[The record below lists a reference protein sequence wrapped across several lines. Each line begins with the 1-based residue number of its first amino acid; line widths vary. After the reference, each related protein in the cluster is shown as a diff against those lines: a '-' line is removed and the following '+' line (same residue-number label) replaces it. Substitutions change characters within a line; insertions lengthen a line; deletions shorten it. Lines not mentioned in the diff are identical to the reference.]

1 MANHGNLLGSG
12 CAGSDMDVNADVN
25 AAARARLLKLM
36 VFDVDGVLTD
46 GTLYLSDSGGEMK
59 AFHTLDGHGIKMLR
73 ESGVAVGLLTAR
85 RSRVV
90 ELRAREL
97 GIELV
102 QQGAGDKG
110 RAFQDMIAGR
120 GLAAAAAGYM
130 GDDLVDL
137 PVLVR
142 CGFAATVASAPEA
155 VRSRAH
161 YVARAGAGRGAAREV
176 CEFIMRSQDT
186 LERAI
191 AGYLA

>member
-1 MANHGNLLGSG
+1 
-12 CAGSDMDVNADVN
+12 MDASE
-25 AAARARLLKLM
+25 RARGLKLM
-36 VFDVDGVLTD
+36 LFDIDGVLTD
-46 GTLYLSDSGGEMK
+46 GTLYLSDNGEEMK
-59 AFHTLDGHGIKMLR
+59 AFNTLDGHGIKMLR

-90 ELRAREL
+90 DLRAKDL

-102 QQGAGDKG
+102 HQGATDKA
-110 RAFQDMIAGR
+110 RAFQDLLIDQGIDAG
-120 GLAAAAAGYM
+120 ATGYM

-142 CGFAATVASAPEA
+142 CGFAATVPGAPEA

-161 YVARAGAGRGAAREV
+161 YVAGAAAGRGAAREV
-176 CEFIMRSQDT
+176 CEFIMRAQAT